1 MKTPIVLFPG
11 LGADSK
17 LFIEQKKHFGDRVM
31 TPDWISPQKDENLE
45 QFSHRFADHLM
56 AHELAHFSEVF
67 LGGFSFGGML
77 SHELANVLSAQHR
90 PKIKGVILI
99 SSGRTQHILK
109 DFFKAQAAVGSRMP
123 DSLLRFIL
131 EKQMLQ
137 KFTKEE
143 VITLEQAT
151 YLKQMV
157 DTIDLNFFRWS
168 LLACANWFP
177 EDRFTKSEIG
187 FPIFE
192 IQGKNDEIIPLSREE
207 GVMTLGEGKHLIQYT
222 HAKELN
228 QWLDQITQSG

>member
-17 LFIEQKKHFGDRVM
+17 LFAEQKKYFGDRVM
-31 TPDWISPQKDENLE
+31 TPDWIAPEKDESLV

-56 AHELAHFSEVF
+56 THELAHFSEVF
-67 LGGFSFGGML
+67 LGGFSFGGMVSL
-77 SHELANVLSAQHR
+77 ELASVLSAQQR
-90 PKIKGVILI
+90 LKIHGVILI

-123 DSLLRFIL
+123 DSLLKFIL

-143 VITLEQAT
+143 AITLQQAT
-151 YLKQMV
+151 YLKHMTE
-157 DTIDLNFFRWS
+157 TIDLDFFRWS
-168 LLACANWFP
+168 LLACAHWSP
-177 EDRFTKSEIG
+177 EDKFMKSERG

-192 IQGKNDEIIPLSREE
+192 IQGKNDGIIPLSREE
-207 GVMTLGEGKHLIQYT
+207 GAVTLSGGKHLIQYT
-222 HAKELN
+222 HAKEVN

>member
-17 LFIEQKKHFGDRVM
+17 LFIEQKKYFSDRVM
-31 TPDWISPQKDENLE
+31 TPDWISPQKEESLV
-45 QFSHRFADHLM
+45 QFSHRFADYLTTHDLD
-56 AHELAHFSEVF
+56 HFSEVF
-67 LGGFSFGGML
+67 LGGFSFGGMVAL
-77 SHELANVLSAQHR
+77 ELATILSAQQR
-90 PKIKGVILI
+90 LKIKGVILI

-123 DSLLRFIL
+123 DSLLKFIL
-131 EKQMLQ
+131 EKQMLP
-137 KFTKEE
+137 KFTQEE
-143 VITLEQAT
+143 AITVEQAT
-151 YLKQMV
+151 YLKHMV
-157 DTIDLNFFRWS
+157 DTIDLNFFRWALS
-168 LLACANWFP
+168 ACAHWSP
-177 EDRFTKSEIG
+177 EDKFLKSERG

-207 GVMTLGEGKHLIQYT
+207 GVVTLSEGKHLIQYT